1 MPKGTCPVCNG
12 TGKSED
18 GRECNNCGG
27 QQMYGRGTGQV
38 NLRQDGTP
46 CKHEYKSTT
55 IGRCLTE
62 YKCIHCSF
70 KFDIDSGD

>member
-1 MPKGTCPVCNG
+1 MTKGTCPICNG

>member
-1 MPKGTCPVCNG
+1 MTRGVCPVCNG

-38 NLRQDGTP
+38 NLRPDGTP
-46 CKHEYKSTT
+46 CKHEYNSTT

>member
-1 MPKGTCPVCNG
+1 MTKGTCPVCNG

-62 YKCIHCSF
+62 YKCIHCG
-70 KFDIDSGD
+70 DRYQVDSGD

>member
-1 MPKGTCPVCNG
+1 MTKGVCPVCNG

-38 NLRQDGTP
+38 NLRPDSTP